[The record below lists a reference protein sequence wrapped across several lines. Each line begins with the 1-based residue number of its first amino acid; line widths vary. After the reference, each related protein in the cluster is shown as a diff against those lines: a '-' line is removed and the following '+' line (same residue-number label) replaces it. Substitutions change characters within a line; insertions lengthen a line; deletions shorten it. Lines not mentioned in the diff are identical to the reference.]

1 MQKKESLEHVN
12 QKFKAKNENNKNQ
25 INSQNKSGAKS
36 SNSSL
41 INYKILHQDNFMVE
55 KVITESC
62 QASIYIGKV
71 KSYEDIAA
79 KDLPFVQNKQVVI
92 KQYPLKNE
100 KDSFMKELKILKK
113 IKILDLKNNGGFP
126 LIISA
131 KRSNT
136 LGELMMTFVGQDLY
150 KQFDIQKGLEDPKYH
165 KSLDLKTIS
174 EIGIQTISQLE
185 ILHKLGFVHGDLKF
199 QNICCN
205 QSDNVFSIIDFG
217 LCSKIFNKN
226 GTHKTQEKVSSFYGN
241 SLFASDSMSAL
252 MTTSRKDDLESLMYI
267 MCYLLTGTL
276 PVIEFINEN
285 IDKFD
290 MDQFLNNILDYRV
303 KNKQHCHDEIVKL
316 LYGSMKSAFQYI
328 ISLKHE
334 EKPNYEL
341 IKLYMA
347 FDEEYE
353 IKALESKLVTE
364 NK

>member
-1 MQKKESLEHVN
+1 
-12 QKFKAKNENNKNQ
+12 
-25 INSQNKSGAKS
+25 
-36 SNSSL
+36 
-41 INYKILHQDNFMVE
+41 
-55 KVITESC
+55 
-62 QASIYIGKV
+62 
-71 KSYEDIAA
+71 
-79 KDLPFVQNKQVVI
+79 
-92 KQYPLKNE
+92 
-100 KDSFMKELKILKK
+100 
-113 IKILDLKNNGGFP
+113 
-126 LIISA
+126 
-131 KRSNT
+131 
-136 LGELMMTFVGQDLY
+136 
-150 KQFDIQKGLEDPKYH
+150 
-165 KSLDLKTIS
+165 
-174 EIGIQTISQLE
+174 
-185 ILHKLGFVHGDLKF
+185 
-199 QNICCN
+199 
-205 QSDNVFSIIDFG
+205 
-217 LCSKIFNKN
+217 
-226 GTHKTQEKVSSFYGN
+226 
-241 SLFASDSMSAL
+241 